1 MLSSSQVAEQLFLH
15 HTNLFEATDEIELI
29 VQVNYLNLTILFFC
43 FQVVGREK
51 FNGRNPSNLD
61 ILLRRFNEIQF
72 WTTTEILLAPN
83 PNKRVNVLKKFVK
96 IAL

>member
-1 MLSSSQVAEQLFLH
+1 MAQQLLLH

-29 VQVNYLNLTILFFC
+29 
-43 FQVVGREK
+43 FQVVGRDK

-72 WTTTEILLAPN
+72 WTTTEVLLAPN
-83 PNKRVNVLKKFVK
+83 AAKRVTVLKKFIKV
-96 IAL
+96 AL